1 MLRNTDETV
10 TNRLYIKKKSFSLAI
25 SNASLLSREN
35 ATLMNLKLI
44 RKTTPGLLILTALS
58 GSLQAETNPSQDVD
72 LTQDDASGSIV
83 TEVNSLNLPPDI
95 LLPAVDPAL
104 DQALS
109 LTEADLPELALS
121 FLLEAD
127 AVPPES
133 AEAFLQGLGIALALV
148 EVPGGKALAA
158 FDASQGTE
166 GDWLYSAKLK
176 KGNANRPI
184 AITFSPGGESW
195 SVMAGNKTFFV
206 DLPRDLLTLSQ
217 PLTFYGNATS
227 DVSITTLSGTYPT
240 EEGAIEQENKAE
252 KRFKAAKHLKDFQ
265 LSDGGKMTRSGGRM
279 AQVRAHFDKRMA
291 ELPEAVR
298 DLPKEMI
305 IFVDN
310 EHGKDRYDGHW
321 PEKHGNRGPKETIKA
336 AIEAVPEGG
345 VIILM
350 PGLEVYVEDS
360 LDFAGK
366 QFSLIPIGDN
376 NVGTEESLELAI
388 QEQRVKRPAEFQQK
402 YSRALQKK
410 RERQQQ

>member
-72 LTQDDASGSIV
+72 LTQGDASGSIV

-109 LTEADLPELALS
+109 LTEAELPELALS

-127 AVPPES
+127 AAPPES

-166 GDWLYSAKLK
+166 GDWLYSATLVS
-176 KGNANRPI
+176 GTESQSI
-184 AITFSPGGESW
+184 AITFSPDGQSW
-195 SVMAGNKTFFV
+195 SVMAGNDTPFT

-227 DVSITTLSGTYPT
+227 DVSITTLSGTYPA
-240 EEGAIEQENKAE
+240 EEEDLEQESETE

-265 LSDGGKMTRSGGRM
+265 LSDGGKMTRSGGTLVQARERF
-279 AQVRAHFDKRMA
+279 AAKMA
-291 ELPEAVR
+291 ELPEHIR
-298 DLPKEMI
+298 NLPKEMI

-310 EHGKDRYDGHW
+310 ENGDDRFDGHW
-321 PEKHGNRGPKETIKA
+321 PEKHGNRGPKESLA
-336 AIEAVPEGG
+336 AAVEAVPDGG
-345 VIILM
+345 ALILM
-350 PGLEVYVEDS
+350 PGLGLYMEQLQASE
-360 LDFAGK
+360 GK
-366 QFSLIPIGDN
+366 SFDIVPIGDIDL
-376 NVGTEESLELAI
+376 GQEEDVLVSLNKIHGDKGEALLRKY
-388 QEQRVKRPAEFQQK
+388 QKVKARKNEK
-402 YSRALQKK
+402 L
-410 RERQQQ
+410 